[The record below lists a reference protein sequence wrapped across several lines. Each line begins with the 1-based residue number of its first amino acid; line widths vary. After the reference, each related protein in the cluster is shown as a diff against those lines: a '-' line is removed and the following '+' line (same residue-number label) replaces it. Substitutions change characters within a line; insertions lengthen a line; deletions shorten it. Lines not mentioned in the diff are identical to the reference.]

1 MKHWRRYAG
10 LAVLGTAASLAFL
23 VFPSRPAL
31 TKTGNQIMIIST
43 ASVRGE
49 VSPCG

>member
-1 MKHWRRYAG
+1 MKHWKRVLGLAFLG
-10 LAVLGTAASLAFL
+10 MGAALAVLIL
-23 VFPSRPAL
+23 PSRPAL

>member
-1 MKHWRRYAG
+1 M
-10 LAVLGTAASLAFL
+10 AVLGTAAVLAFL
-23 VFPSRPAL
+23 IVPSRPAL